1 LRGPRTRR
9 AASRWLK
16 GAAYLAL
23 AAPVGASAAQDGTEP
38 AGTPPP
44 PAIPGPAAALDRA
57 VSLQEAITIGLQNH
71 ARIAVA
77 EENVQASKQRVRQ
90 VRTGTLPEVIASV
103 GYRGSGTTNLGGIF
117 GSEPTQTVPGA
128 GGAPVRRRV
137 DIDQAQFDQGIQ
149 PQVAINYNIFNGGLT
164 RAQVRQA
171 RAGVETSVAGLS
183 ATRNDHSF
191 QITSDYLSQLRSQRV
206 YELRI
211 VEERLAE
218 EQLARVQARIRAGSA
233 AEADAAL
240 ALSQLRNRQ
249 VDRIEAQN
257 TVRITANNLRNSMGL
272 SVGPPLTLVELQQEE
287 RALPTLEALREMAR
301 QQRPEVVQSEAQ
313 VRSAEQGVSIARISR
328 KPRLDTTFAFG
339 VNPNNPFQRGTF
351 SVGAA
356 VSLPLWDAG
365 LTHAREQE
373 ARTSVQSNAAL
384 LEQAKKDVAAEVEEA
399 YLNLINARERTTA
412 SRLAVDASQVNL
424 EQTTRR
430 YELGVGGTSVV
441 DLIEAQVQF
450 ATANN
455 NLIQALY
462 DRHLAEAQLN
472 RAIGR

>member
-1 LRGPRTRR
+1 LRGPRTGR

-16 GAAYLAL
+16 GAAYLVL
-23 AAPVGASAAQDGTEP
+23 VAPVGASAQNGTEA
-38 AGTPPP
+38 AGTPPS
-44 PAIPGPAAALDRA
+44 PAVPGPAAALDRP

-77 EENVQASKQRVRQ
+77 EENVQAAKQRVRQ
-90 VRTGTLPEVIASV
+90 ARTGTLPEVLASV
-103 GYRGSGTTNLGGIF
+103 GYRGNGTTNLGGIF

-128 GGAPVRRRV
+128 GGGAPVKRRV
-137 DIDQAQFDQGIQ
+137 DIDQAQFDQGLQ

-171 RAGVETSVAGLS
+171 RAGVETSAAGLS

-191 QITSDYLSQLRSQRV
+191 QITSDYLSQLRSRRV

-211 VEERLAE
+211 VEEQLAE

-257 TVRITANNLRNSMGL
+257 TVRIAANNLRNSMGL
-272 SVGPPLTLVELQQEE
+272 PVGPPLALVELQQEE
-287 RALPTLEALREMAR
+287 RPLPTLEALREMAR
-301 QQRPEVVQSEAQ
+301 QQRPEVVQGEAQ

-384 LEQAKKDVAAEVEEA
+384 LEQTKKDVAAEVEEA

-412 SRLAVDASQVNL
+412 SRLAVDASRVNL